1 MLKSISF
8 SITLLLSISVISKQ
22 HSPSIPVATYSIVAY
37 DSATGQF
44 GAAVQSHWFRVAD
57 VIWVE
62 PKVGA
67 VATQSLVDFA
77 YGPLGIEMMKKGKT
91 SKQALEGLLASD
103 PNNAVRQVAM
113 IDKTGA
119 VVAHTGSKCIAEA
132 GHHVGH
138 HYSVQANLMELS
150 TVPAA
155 MAKAFENS
163 TGDLAE
169 RLMIALEAAQSEKG
183 DIRGMQ
189 SAAIKVVTGNPVGQ
203 SWRDEI
209 VDLRVDDHPQPLLEL
224 RRLLNINTAYNH
236 MNKGDDLIADLSRA
250 DSTRAGSRE
259 SREGILEEAGKEY
272 ALAAALA
279 PGNMEIIFWHAVT
292 LATNKELDKSLP
304 LFKQCFKA
312 DERWRILVPRLVT
325 AEILPNDPAMVDKI
339 VAQ

>member
-1 MLKSISF
+1 MFRIFVTAS
-8 SITLLLSISVISKQ
+8 LLFATNVFAQ
-22 HSPSIPVATYSIVAY
+22 PNHPSIPVATYSIVAY

-119 VVAHTGSKCIAEA
+119 VVAHTGAKCIAEA
-132 GHHVGH
+132 GHDIGH

-155 MAKAFENS
+155 MAKAFENAK
-163 TGDLAE
+163 GDLAE
-169 RLMIALEAAQSEKG
+169 RLMIALEAAQADKG

-224 RRLLNINTAYNH
+224 RRLLDINSAYNH
-236 MNKGDDLIADLSRA
+236 MNKGDDLIADLSRI
-250 DSTRAGSRE
+250 DSTQSGSKE
-259 SREGILEEAGKEY
+259 MREGILKEAGKEY
-272 ALAAALA
+272 AQAAALA
-279 PGNMEIIFWHAVT
+279 PGNMEIVFWHAVT
-292 LATNKELDKSLP
+292 LATNKELDQALP

-312 DERWRILVPRLVT
+312 DERWRTLVPRLVT
-325 AEILPNDPAMVDKI
+325 AEILPDDKAMIEKI
-339 VAQ
+339 MLQ

>member
-1 MLKSISF
+1 MFRRILTLIVLSTATISAQP
-8 SITLLLSISVISKQ
+8 K
-22 HSPSIPVATYSIVAY
+22 SPSIPVSTFSIVAY

-44 GAAVQSHWFRVAD
+44 GAAVQSHWFKVAD

-91 SKQALEGLLASD
+91 SQQALDGLLASD

-119 VVAHTGSKCIAEA
+119 VVAHTGTKCIAEA

-138 HYSVQANLMELS
+138 HYSVQANLMEKS
-150 TVPAA
+150 TVPDA
-155 MAKAFENS
+155 MANAFENAQ
-163 TGDLAE
+163 GDLAE
-169 RLMIALEAAQSEKG
+169 RLMIALEAAQAEKG

-189 SAAIKVVTGNPVGQ
+189 SAAILVVTGNPVGQ

-209 VDLRVDDHPQPLLEL
+209 VDLRVDDSPEPLKEL
-224 RRLLNINTAYNH
+224 RRLMNVNSAYNH
-236 MNKGDDLIADLSRA
+236 MNKGDDFIA
-250 DSTRAGSRE
+250 
-259 SREGILEEAGKEY
+259 EGKIDEAGLEY
-272 ALAAALA
+272 AKAAELA

-325 AEILPNDPAMVDKI
+325 AEILPNDPAMIDKI
-339 VAQ
+339 VSQ

>member
-1 MLKSISF
+1 MLKSISLLTISIL
-8 SITLLLSISVISKQ
+8 SITAASKQ
-22 HSPSIPVATYSIVAY
+22 ITPSIPVATYSIVAY

-103 PNNAVRQVAM
+103 PNNGVRQVAM

-138 HYSVQANLMELS
+138 HYSVQASLMELS

-155 MAKAFENS
+155 MAKAYES
-163 TGDLAE
+163 AKGDLAE
-169 RLMIALEAAQSEKG
+169 RLMIALEAAQAEKG

-203 SWRDEI
+203 SWRDNL
-209 VDLRVDDHPQPLLEL
+209 VDLRVDDSPQPLLEL
-224 RRLLNINTAYNH
+224 RRLLNVNSAYNH
-236 MNKGDDLIADLSRA
+236 MNKGDDLIA
-250 DSTRAGSRE
+250 
-259 SREGILEEAGKEY
+259 EGKIDEAGKEY
-272 ALAAALA
+272 AQAAALA
-279 PGNMEIIFWHAVT
+279 PWNMEIVFWHAVT

-312 DERWRILVPRLVT
+312 DPRWRTLVPRLVT
-325 AEILPNDPAMVDKI
+325 AEILPDDKEMVEKI
-339 VAQ
+339 VSQ

>member
-1 MLKSISF
+1 MLKSLTFVAISF
-8 SITLLLSISVISKQ
+8 LIITAMSKPN
-22 HSPSIPVATYSIVAY
+22 SPLIPVSTFSIVAY

-57 VIWVE
+57 VIWAE
-62 PKVGA
+62 PKIGA

-91 SKQALEGLLASD
+91 AKQALEGLLASD

-113 IDKTGA
+113 IDKSGYAT
-119 VVAHTGSKCIAEA
+119 AHTGSKCIAEA
-132 GHHVGH
+132 GHHIGH
-138 HYSVQANLMELS
+138 HYSVQANLMEKS

-155 MAKAFENS
+155 MAKAFENAK
-163 TGDLAE
+163 GDLAE
-169 RLMIALEAAQSEKG
+169 RLMIALEAAQAEKG

-209 VDLRVDDHPQPLLEL
+209 VDLRVDDNPQPLLEL
-224 RRLLNINTAYNH
+224 RRLLNINSAYNH
-236 MNKGDDLIADLSRA
+236 MNKGDDFIA
-250 DSTRAGSRE
+250 
-259 SREGILEEAGKEY
+259 EGKIDEAGLEY
-272 ALAAALA
+272 ALAAQLA
-279 PGNMEIIFWHAVT
+279 PGNMEIVFWHAVT

-325 AEILPNDPAMVDKI
+325 AEILPNDQAMIDKI
-339 VAQ
+339 VSQ

>member
-1 MLKSISF
+1 MCSF
-8 SITLLLSISVISKQ
+8 SITLAQPK
-22 HSPSIPVATYSIVAY
+22 SPSIPVSTFSIIAY

-62 PKVGA
+62 PKIGA

-103 PNNAVRQVAM
+103 SNNAVRQVAM

-119 VVAHTGSKCIAEA
+119 VVAHTGTKCIAEA
-132 GHHVGH
+132 GHHIGH
-138 HYSVQANLMELS
+138 NYSCQSNLMEKS
-150 TVPAA
+150 TVPDA
-155 MAKAFENS
+155 MAKAFENAQ
-163 TGDLAE
+163 GDLAE
-169 RLMIALEAAQSEKG
+169 RLMIALEAAQAEKG

-189 SAAIKVVTGNPVGQ
+189 SAAIRVVTGNPVGQ
-203 SWRDEI
+203 SWRDNI
-209 VDLRVDDHPQPLLEL
+209 VDLRVDDSSEPLKEL
-224 RRLLNINTAYNH
+224 RRLLNINSAYNH
-236 MNKGDDLIADLSRA
+236 MNKGDDFIAEGKID
-250 DSTRAGSRE
+250 DAG
-259 SREGILEEAGKEY
+259 IEY
-272 ALAAALA
+272 AKAAELA

-292 LATNKELDKSLP
+292 LATVNQLEKSLP
-304 LFKQCFKA
+304 LFKQCFNA

-325 AEILPNDPAMVDKI
+325 AEILPNDKAMLDRI

>member
-1 MLKSISF
+1 MLKSLIALSMCSF
-8 SITLLLSISVISKQ
+8 SITLAQPK
-22 HSPSIPVATYSIVAY
+22 SPSIPVSTFSIIAY

-62 PKVGA
+62 PKIGA

-103 PNNAVRQVAM
+103 SNNAVRQVAM

-119 VVAHTGSKCIAEA
+119 VVAHTGTKCIAEA
-132 GHHVGH
+132 GHHIGH
-138 HYSVQANLMELS
+138 NYSCQSNLMEKS
-150 TVPAA
+150 TVPDA
-155 MAKAFENS
+155 MAKAFENAQ
-163 TGDLAE
+163 GDLAE
-169 RLMIALEAAQSEKG
+169 RLMIALEAAQAEKG

-189 SAAIKVVTGNPVGQ
+189 SAAIRVVTGNPVGQ
-203 SWRDEI
+203 SWRDNI
-209 VDLRVDDHPQPLLEL
+209 VDLRVDDSSEPLKEL
-224 RRLLNINTAYNH
+224 RRLLNINSAYNH
-236 MNKGDDLIADLSRA
+236 MNKGDDFIAEGKID
-250 DSTRAGSRE
+250 DAG
-259 SREGILEEAGKEY
+259 IEY
-272 ALAAALA
+272 AKAAELA

-292 LATNKELDKSLP
+292 LATVNQLEKSLP
-304 LFKQCFKA
+304 LFKQCFNA

-325 AEILPNDPAMVDKI
+325 AEILPNDKAMLDRI